1 MEEQRHAQRL
11 AQAPL
16 ESKTVKAFE
25 RTAAQQQQ
33 QAGGGE
39 GEEVGDLFAGLSVG
53 DKAPAADATKDKGE

>member
-1 MEEQRHAQRL
+1 MGEWRGL
-11 AQAPL
+11 AQPEL

-39 GEEVGDLFAGLSVG
+39 GEEVGDLFSGLSVG